1 MSKKINPADQFQR
14 FVGRPVKIIEKN
26 YSRTNYKGETKEY
39 VEETYDEN
47 DATISEIRVVA
58 RDADLKL
65 RIWTPKT
72 VGTMDFR
79 TDRINV
85 KMENVGEGFF
95 QIKQINVG

>member
-1 MSKKINPADQFQR
+1 MNKKINPADQFQR
-14 FVGRPVKIIEKN
+14 FVGRPVKIIEEK
-26 YSRTNYKGETKEY
+26 YSRTNHKGETKEY

-47 DATISEIRVVA
+47 DATISEIRVAA
-58 RDADLKL
+58 READLRL
-65 RIWTPKT
+65 RVWTPKT